1 MILIVW
7 FLLVTTYMVGIMFIG
22 LVKIVAIFLITVI
35 CLLSIQLMIVN
46 YILMKQLNTLF
57 PTKEASRKFRREKC
71 FLISTLVL
79 FTISYII
86 VVLRNIFFFNLI
98 TGGDGNDTVGDY
110 VC

>member
-1 MILIVW
+1 MILVVW
-7 FLLVTTYMVGIMFIG
+7 LLLIMTYMVGIIFKG

-71 FLISTLVL
+71 FLISTLVV
-79 FTISYII
+79 FTISYIV
-86 VVLRNIFFFNLI
+86 VVLRNIFFFKLI
-98 TGGDGNDTVGDY
+98 TGGDDNNTVGDY